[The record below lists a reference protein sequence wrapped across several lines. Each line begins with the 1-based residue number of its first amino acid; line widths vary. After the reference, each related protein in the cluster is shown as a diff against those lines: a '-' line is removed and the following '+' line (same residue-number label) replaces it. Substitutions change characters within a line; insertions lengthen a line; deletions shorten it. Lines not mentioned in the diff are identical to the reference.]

1 MSPDFQ
7 LCKKEKITKEEEK
20 CSKKDKN
27 KVRTMNNRYKVGLLL
42 MTPTFKFGKK
52 MNKNKRGI
60 QTKNKKL
67 TNKKMTKMNSR
78 SKVALLIMRPTFNFG
93 KKYENAKD
101 KKMQQKKKM
110 KK

>member
-1 MSPDFQ
+1 
-7 LCKKEKITKEEEK
+7 
-20 CSKKDKN
+20 
-27 KVRTMNNRYKVGLLL
+27 MNNRYKVGLLL